1 MRTYFVSF
9 CMKVA
14 VAVLAL
20 GFVSAPVMQARSGK
34 HSQIM
39 KVIRKYDG
47 CDGVESIVIGSFLM
61 GIARLASSGEE
72 GDEILKYIDKMARLS
87 ADEAGPGLKNN
98 ISSDLEK
105 ALEGYEKAVEVK
117 DGEDDMTIYITMPAG
132 DSVSEMVIVS
142 RSEPAVIL
150 MLGDMPVSELE
161 NIAREASEN

>member
-1 MRTYFVSF
+1 MSF

-72 GDEILKYIDKMARLS
+72 GDEILKYIFIHHSLESTKELFYRRN
-87 ADEAGPGLKNN
+87 LKIFLYYVICYVYN
-98 ISSDLEK
+98 
-105 ALEGYEKAVEVK
+105 
-117 DGEDDMTIYITMPAG
+117 TYI
-132 DSVSEMVIVS
+132 
-142 RSEPAVIL
+142 
-150 MLGDMPVSELE
+150 
-161 NIAREASEN
+161 

>member
-1 MRTYFVSF
+1 
-9 CMKVA
+9 
-14 VAVLAL
+14 
-20 GFVSAPVMQARSGK
+20 
-34 HSQIM
+34 
-39 KVIRKYDG
+39 
-47 CDGVESIVIGSFLM
+47 
-61 GIARLASSGEE
+61 
-72 GDEILKYIDKMARLS
+72 MAILS